1 MNIAAH
7 AIAWTLI
14 HFLWEGT
21 LIAGGAALAIRI
33 SAAGSARVRYGL
45 ASAAMLA
52 MLAAFNV
59 TLWQLWPQTAVLVRD
74 HARHSPAVVQ
84 TLLPASAPAV
94 ATDRPFLWIALMWV
108 LGVCGFSLH
117 SLVGWAAAQRLRR
130 TGICLAPEHWQMT
143 LRRLAA
149 RIGLSQAVS
158 LYESALADVP
168 VVIGFLRPMILVPAG
183 LLANFPADQLE
194 YFLIHE
200 LAHIR
205 RYDYVVNLLQSLTE
219 DLLFF
224 HPGVWWVSKLI
235 REERE
240 NCCDDVVRAH
250 GDARE
255 YASALVALEQNRWTG
270 RETALAANGGH
281 LMNRIQ
287 RLLDSPRATGA
298 PIAAGAVLAA
308 MVILSA
314 MAFPV
319 IATKAQA
326 NGAYQVW
333 LNEDVPYII
342 TSAERSAFLVLTTD
356 AERDVF
362 IEQFWERRNPSP
374 GSGTNAFREEHYRR
388 IAYANNRFSGNV
400 PGWKSDRGRIYIT
413 FGPPDEIDSHP
424 GGGAVTPLPYE
435 DWRYRFIEG
444 IGADVN
450 MEFVDSLRTGDFAMT
465 RDPAPTPETR
475 HIPSPDQQQ

>member
-21 LIAGGAALAIRI
+21 LIAGGVALAVKICG
-33 SAAGSARVRYGL
+33 AGSARVRYGL

-52 MLAAFNV
+52 MLVAFGI
-59 TLWQLWPQTAVLVRD
+59 TLWQVWPRAAVLVRD
-74 HARHSPAVVQ
+74 HSPHSPAMIAA
-84 TLLPASAPAV
+84 LLPASAPAP
-94 ATDRPFLWIALMWV
+94 ARDSRFLFIAMIWLV
-108 LGVCGFSLH
+108 GVCGFSLH
-117 SLVGWAAAQRLRR
+117 SLVSWAAAQRLRR
-130 TGICLAPEHWQMT
+130 TGICLAPEHWQIT

-149 RIGLSQAVS
+149 RIGLSQTVS

-168 VVIGFLRPMILVPAG
+168 VVIGFLRPMILIPAG

-219 DLLFF
+219 DLLFY
-224 HPGVWWVSKLI
+224 HPAVWWVSKSI

-240 NCCDDVVRAH
+240 NCCDDVVRAN

-270 RETALAANGGH
+270 RETALAATGGH

-287 RLLDSPRATGA
+287 RLLDTPRATGS
-298 PIAAGAVLAA
+298 PIVAGAVLAA
-308 MVILSA
+308 MVMLSA

-326 NGAYQVW
+326 DSSYQRW
-333 LNEDVPYII
+333 LSEDVPYII
-342 TSAERSAFLVLTTD
+342 TTAERSAFLALTTD
-356 AERDVF
+356 AERSVF
-362 IEQFWERRNPSP
+362 IDQFWERRNPAP
-374 GSGTNAFREEHYRR
+374 GAASNAFREEHYRR
-388 IAYANNRFSGNV
+388 IAYANNRFNGSV
-400 PGWKSDRGRIYIT
+400 PGWKSDRGRMYII

-424 GGGAVTPLPYE
+424 GGGVKSPFPYE
-435 DWRYRFIEG
+435 DSRYSFIEG
-444 IGADVN
+444 IGAGVN
-450 MEFVDSLRTGDFAMT
+450 MEFVDALRTGDYAMT
-465 RDPAPTPETR
+465 RDPANGQP
-475 HIPSPDQQQ
+475 Q